1 MKKVVEGSKGVAE
14 AVKLCRPQV
23 IAAYPITPQ
32 THITENLAQFVADGE
47 LKAEYVHAESEHS
60 AASIVLGASAAGV
73 RAYTATSSQGLI
85 LMAEVLFNIA
95 GMRLPIVLTCVNRA
109 LSAPINIWNDQQDSF
124 AVRDAGF
131 IQLYAETNQEAADTH
146 IQAFKISEHEDV
158 QIPVMVAMDGYI
170 LSHSYEPLE
179 IPSQEEVDGFLPS
192 RKALFKL
199 DPKSP
204 LSFGVMGPP
213 THYMET
219 RYHLHQDLK
228 KAKEVIKEVD
238 KEFGEIFGRSYGIVE
253 DYFLHDAEVVFV
265 SLGSVVGTIKEV
277 VDALRS
283 EGKKIGCLKIRLYRP
298 FPSDEVR
305 EMLDGKK
312 KVLVV
317 EKDISLGA
325 TGGLYSD
332 LAASLYGL
340 PKAPSI
346 YGFIVGLGGRDITTQ
361 TILKIIEESE
371 KPAEP
376 DKFIDLNEEIVKLPP
391 LAERGS

>member
-1 MKKVVEGSKGVAE
+1 MRKVVEGSKGVAG
-14 AVKLCRPQV
+14 AV

-32 THITENLAQFVADGE
+32 THITENLAQFVANGE

-85 LMAEVLFNIA
+85 FMSEVLFNIA

-131 IQLYAETNQEAADTH
+131 IQLYAETNQEVADTH
-146 IQAFKISEHEDV
+146 IQAFKIAEHEKV

-179 IPSQEEVDGFLPS
+179 IPSQEEVDRFLPS
-192 RKALFKL
+192 RKAPFKL
-199 DPKSP
+199 DPQTP
-204 LSFGVMGPP
+204 LSFGVMVPP

-228 KAKEVIKEVD
+228 NSEKVVEEVD
-238 KEFGEIFGRSYGIVE
+238 KEFGKVFGRSYGIVE
-253 DYFLHDAEVVFV
+253 NYFVDDAEVVFV

-277 VDALRS
+277 VDTLRE
-283 EGKKIGCLKIRLYRP
+283 EGKKVGCLKIRLYRP
-298 FPSDEVR
+298 FPSDEVKK
-305 EMLDGKK
+305 MLEGKK

-332 LAASLYGL
+332 LVTSLYGL
-340 PKAPSI
+340 PKAPSVH
-346 YGFIVGLGGRDITTQ
+346 GFIVGLGGRDITTQ
-361 TILKIIEESE
+361 TIMKIIEESE
-371 KPAEP
+371 KPPEP
-376 DKFIDLNEEIVKLPP
+376 DKFIDLNEEIVRLSP
-391 LAERGS
+391 LAERES